1 MCMDLNE
8 HDHSGTSTSTSA
20 MTCELAYVPTYGARN
35 TSGYR
40 TFWCALLPAHV
51 ERVSCRTLASQ
62 PAVVDPMGSR
72 PTTSLAEQIASS
84 SAQVSPSTKR
94 FFYFYILKNI
104 FYRNIFLVSQFTVL
118 YPYRP
123 VGGRQG
129 PAAHCRPPDR
139 RQGPICN

>member
-51 ERVSCRTLASQ
+51 ERVSCRTLASW
-62 PAVVDPMGSR
+62 PAVADPMGSR

-84 SAQVSPSTKR
+84 SAQVLPSPKR
-94 FFYFYILKNI
+94 FFYFYIFKKYFLQKYI
-104 FYRNIFLVSQFTVL
+104 FCFTIYSFIPL
-118 YPYRP
+118 PPGRGAAGAGRP
-123 VGGRQG
+123 L
-129 PAAHCRPPDR
+129 PP
-139 RQGPICN
+139 P